1 MEILQ
6 SCLTPLGNSKVNA
19 RLPPPPPPPRVWI
32 FSGIAKF
39 YFNFT
44 ERAKIM
50 WLFAQLYKNPT
61 DCFLL
66 EVTTVKPSGRKQN
79 FMYG

>member
-39 YFNFT
+39 YFNFI

-50 WLFAQLYKNPT
+50 WVFAQLYKNHT

-66 EVTTVKPSGRKQN
+66 EVTTVKPSGRK
-79 FMYG
+79 